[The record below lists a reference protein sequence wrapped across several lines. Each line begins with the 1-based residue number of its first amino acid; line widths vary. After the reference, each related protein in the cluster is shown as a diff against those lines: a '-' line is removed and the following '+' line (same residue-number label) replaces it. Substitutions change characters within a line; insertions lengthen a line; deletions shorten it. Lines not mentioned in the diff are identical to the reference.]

1 MGINLLGVVGLLL
14 YVGTALFLMIPMVR
28 AARRQKQ
35 LATWPRVAAL
45 VTAHR
50 ISSETYVSCREFEV
64 QYEYDGEPYDRWV
77 GSPDWKAE
85 SSTVRQRALHVR
97 EAVLR
102 GMNKMAP
109 IGAHLPVM
117 INPADP
123 AEAYFVDR
131 QLPAKAIAIAS
142 ALVFA
147 LFFLVFAYL
156 ALQ

>member
-1 MGINLLGVVGLLL
+1 
-14 YVGTALFLMIPMVR
+14 
-28 AARRQKQ
+28 
-35 LATWPRVAAL
+35 
-45 VTAHR
+45 
-50 ISSETYVSCREFEV
+50 
-64 QYEYDGEPYDRWV
+64 
-77 GSPDWKAE
+77 
-85 SSTVRQRALHVR
+85 
-97 EAVLR
+97 
-102 GMNKMAP
+102 MNKMAP